1 MADWIKPWKYCMHI
15 KWMPLVELVE
25 CVCVLCVFFF
35 AFVCSLL
42 GCRAVSQD
50 CCKFCSILL
59 VLWTLT
65 YATHVT
71 VEVRV
76 CVCECLCHG
85 WWEERKR
92 EKEQRTENIYISL
105 AQIHQ
110 TEISFERECRC
121 GRARSQF
128 ASGHQINQDSLACV
142 CMQLLYLFCCC
153 CCLLLSNYFICLVYT
168 KHKVRNACEFRLVD
182 DREWARIFCAG
193 LIGCYFMSFYHH
205 Y

>member
-25 CVCVLCVFFF
+25 CVCVLCVFFCFCLFIAWLPCCFSRLLQILQHF
-35 AFVCSLL
+35 ACVVNSHVCNPCNRGSASVCLWVP
-42 GCRAVSQD
+42 VSRLMRIT
-50 CCKFCSILL
+50 K
-59 VLWTLT
+59 
-65 YATHVT
+65 
-71 VEVRV
+71 
-76 CVCECLCHG
+76 
-85 WWEERKR
+85 KR
-92 EKEQRTENIYISL
+92 ERATNRISL